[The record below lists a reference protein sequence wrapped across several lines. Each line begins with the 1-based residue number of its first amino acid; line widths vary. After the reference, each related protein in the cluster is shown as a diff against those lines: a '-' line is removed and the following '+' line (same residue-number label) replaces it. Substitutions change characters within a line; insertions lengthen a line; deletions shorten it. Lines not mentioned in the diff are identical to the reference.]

1 MLQSKKNN
9 KLRADKKLEIMDTYT
24 QKNRRTEVSSLST
37 QSNLREYQREF
48 QREYDSQCGTILGNI
63 LEKNFHLLRLKK

>member
-48 QREYDSQCGTILGNI
+48 HREYCR
-63 LEKNFHLLRLKK
+63 E